1 MSRIKKTAFLSGA
14 QVVTTL
20 STLIIAAVLSRVL
33 DSKADYG
40 TYQQTLLIYTF
51 LAPLLALGLPAASFY
66 FIPKSE
72 SNQRAICLNALVAII
87 FISIIFSVLCLTLGR
102 SYIPKV
108 FNNPDLA
115 NTIPWLAIYGPAT
128 LILVYVTS
136 ALVALNRAKLSAIFS
151 IIFRIILASSVAI
164 TAISLTKIDFII
176 GLQSCVILIGSLT
189 AIGLIW
195 RLTRNSLKSQPL
207 ISFSNINVQLKYAV
221 PLGLGAMLEGMA
233 LAIDRLMVSLLLDPE
248 DYAIFSNGAMEVPLI
263 AAITV
268 AAGAVMLPEI
278 VKAFGKGN
286 ANEALNLW
294 QLMVRRV
301 TFILLPAGFLFFL
314 VSQELMV
321 ILYSEKFKDSVG
333 PFRIYMLML
342 PARVAYFGMLFQGAG
357 KTKLVL
363 LRAIITLFLNTVI
376 TYFLVLKFGMD
387 GAAWGTV
394 AVVWLFVVPY
404 CIGCCA
410 KISDTKWNRLLPY
423 KYIFSVGILSALVA
437 LVSWYLSSYFG
448 FEELILQALAK
459 ASIYIVL
466 ILSLMLTV
474 FREDFLHIYNQLKLR
489 ISSGK

>member
-1 MSRIKKTAFLSGA
+1 
-14 QVVTTL
+14 
-20 STLIIAAVLSRVL
+20 
-33 DSKADYG
+33 
-40 TYQQTLLIYTF
+40 
-51 LAPLLALGLPAASFY
+51 
-66 FIPKSE
+66 
-72 SNQRAICLNALVAII
+72 
-87 FISIIFSVLCLTLGR
+87 
-102 SYIPKV
+102 
-108 FNNPDLA
+108 
-115 NTIPWLAIYGPAT
+115 
-128 LILVYVTS
+128 
-136 ALVALNRAKLSAIFS
+136 
-151 IIFRIILASSVAI
+151 
-164 TAISLTKIDFII
+164 
-176 GLQSCVILIGSLT
+176 
-189 AIGLIW
+189 
-195 RLTRNSLKSQPL
+195 
-207 ISFSNINVQLKYAV
+207 
-221 PLGLGAMLEGMA
+221 
-233 LAIDRLMVSLLLDPE
+233 
-248 DYAIFSNGAMEVPLI
+248 MEVPLI

-286 ANEALNLW
+286 PHEALNLW

-423 KYIFSVGILSALVA
+423 KYIFSVGILSAFVA

>member
-1 MSRIKKTAFLSGA
+1 MSRIQKTAFLSGS

-20 STLIIAAVLSRVL
+20 STLVIAAVLSRVL
-33 DSKADYG
+33 ESKADYG
-40 TYQQTLLIYTF
+40 TYQQTLLVYTF

-66 FIPKSE
+66 FIPKNE
-72 SNQRAICLNALVAII
+72 GNQRVICFNALIAII
-87 FISIIFSVLCLTLGR
+87 FISLIFSVLCLTLGR
-102 SYIPKV
+102 AYIPKV
-108 FNNPDLA
+108 FGNPDLA

-136 ALVALNRAKLSAIFS
+136 SLVALDRAKLSAIFS
-151 IIFRIILASSVAI
+151 VIFRILLAASVAL
-164 TAISLTKIDFII
+164 TAISLTKLDFII
-176 GLQSCVILIGSLT
+176 GLQSCVVLCGALIG
-189 AIGLIW
+189 IGLIW
-195 RLTRNSLKSQPL
+195 RLTRNSQKTRNL
-207 ISFSNINVQLKYAV
+207 ISFSNINIQLKYAV

-248 DYAIFSNGAMEVPLI
+248 DYAVFSNGAMEVPLI

-278 VKAFGKGN
+278 VRAFGKGN
-286 ANEALNLW
+286 AREALNLW

-363 LRAIITLFLNTVI
+363 FRAIITLFLNTVI
-376 TYFLVLKFGMD
+376 TYFLVLRFGMD

-404 CIGCCA
+404 CILCCA
-410 KISDTKWNRLLPY
+410 KISDTKWNHLLPY
-423 KYIFSVGILSALVA
+423 RYIFSIGILSALVA
-437 LVSWYLSSYFG
+437 LLSWYLSCYFNS
-448 FEELILQALAK
+448 EEPILKALVKSSIYLILILTFMMAL
-459 ASIYIVL
+459 
-466 ILSLMLTV
+466 
-474 FREDFLHIYNQLKLR
+474 FRKDCLHIYNQLKLR
-489 ISSGK
+489 IGNSK